1 MTPCIIIPC
10 YNHARPLAGVL
21 ASLKPMGLPC
31 LLIDDGSEPVAA
43 AALDALAG
51 EHGDWLTLLR
61 HPENRGKGAAVM
73 SGLMA
78 ARAAGFSHALQLDA
92 DGQHDLGD
100 VPRLLEEAK
109 AHPEA
114 LVSGR
119 PRYDDSVPR
128 GRLYGRYVTHVWV
141 WIETLSF
148 AIEDSMCGFRVYPVA
163 ASCAL
168 LGEVR
173 LGRRMDFDT
182 EVMVRLHWRG
192 VPMRF
197 VPTRV
202 TYPAD
207 GSSHFRLWQDNLAI
221 SWMHT
226 RLVCRLLWDLVG
238 KGLGWPARLWRQGRA
253 LGSCRHGS
261 RTPEQEGGSLPGR
274 QRETW
279 FQWGCRHGSRTPEQ
293 GGGSL
298 PGRPRETWFEWGQRH
313 WSRTPERGSLLGL
326 QIMLASYRLLGR
338 RGFGALL
345 YPVIGY
351 FWLTGRRQRAAS
363 EQYLARLEAFAATEG
378 VRLPE
383 EPRSSFRHFLRFGE
397 AALDKLAGW
406 RGDIAPER
414 VELVGREHHEAA
426 IRNGQGLLL
435 LGSHLG
441 DLELCRALGTRL
453 GQVRINALVFTRH
466 AARFNAL
473 LQQINPGSGLNLIQV
488 QEMGAD
494 TAILLKEKIEAGEWV
509 VIVGDRTSVTREK
522 RVVWADFLGAPAPF
536 PLGPFALASV
546 LACPVYLMFGLK
558 EQGRFRVHFE
568 PFAERLR
575 LPRAEREAALRH
587 WVQAYADR
595 LQHHCLQ
602 APLDWFNF
610 FDFWQLT
617 HDEQ

>member
-21 ASLKPMGLPC
+21 ARLKPMGLPC

-61 HPENRGKGAAVM
+61 HPENLGKGAAVS

-92 DGQHDLGD
+92 DGQHDLDD

-207 GSSHFRLWQDNLAI
+207 GSSHFRLWHDNLAI

-226 RLVCRLLWDLVG
+226 RLVCRLLWDLMG
-238 KGLGWPARLWRQGRA
+238 KLPGWPARLWWRA
-253 LGSCRHGS
+253 R
-261 RTPEQEGGSLPGR
+261 GR
-274 QRETW
+274 QRENW
-279 FQWGCRHGSRTPEQ
+279 FAWGRRQGPRTPGQES
-293 GGGSL
+293 GSL
-298 PGRPRETWFEWGQRH
+298 PGRPRETWFQWGQRH

-326 QIMLASYRLLGR
+326 RIMLASYRLLGR

-351 FWLTGRRQRAAS
+351 FWLTGRRQRTAS
-363 EQYLARLEAFAATEG
+363 EQYLARLEAFVATEG
-378 VRLPE
+378 IRLPE
-383 EPRSSFRHFLRFGE
+383 GPRSSFRHFLRFGE

-426 IRNGQGLLL
+426 IRSGQGLLL

-473 LQQINPGSGLNLIQV
+473 LSQINPGSGLNLIQV

-494 TAILLKEKIEAGEWV
+494 TAILLKEKVEAGEWV

-558 EQGRFRVHFE
+558 EQGHFRVHFE
-568 PFAERLR
+568 PFAERLW

>member
-1 MTPCIIIPC
+1 MSLNPCLLIPC
-10 YNHARPLAGVL
+10 YNHAAPLAGVL
-21 ASLKPMGLPC
+21 ARLKPLGLPC
-31 LLIDDGSEPVAA
+31 LLIDDGSEPIAA
-43 AALDALAG
+43 AALDALAK
-51 EHGDWLTLLR
+51 EHGDWLSLLR
-61 HPENRGKGAAVM
+61 HPENLGKGAAVM
-73 SGLMA
+73 TGL
-78 ARAAGFSHALQLDA
+78 RAALARGFSHGVQIDA
-92 DGQHDLGD
+92 DGQHELSD
-100 VPRLLEEAK
+100 VPRLLAEAT
-109 AHPEA
+109 AHPAA

-119 PRYDDSVPR
+119 PLYDDSVPK

-148 AIEDSMCGFRVYPVA
+148 AIEDSMCGFRVYPLA

-168 LGEVR
+168 FDEVR

-192 VPMRF
+192 VPVRF

-202 TYPAD
+202 IYPQD
-207 GSSHFRLWQDNLAI
+207 GSSHFRLWRDNLAI

-226 RLVCRLLWDLVG
+226 RLVCRLLWDLLMKV
-238 KGLGWPARLWRQGRA
+238 LSWPARLWQQGKKVRWS
-253 LGSCRHGS
+253 G
-261 RTPEQEGGSLPGR
+261 TPDREGARPQGEGWLA
-274 QRETW
+274 
-279 FQWGCRHGSRTPEQ
+279 WGK
-293 GGGSL
+293 
-298 PGRPRETWFEWGQRH
+298 RH
-313 WSRTPERGSLLGL
+313 WSRTPERGSWLGM

-338 RGFGALL
+338 GGFKALL

-363 EQYLARLEAFAATEG
+363 EQYLARLEAFAAANDIP
-378 VRLPE
+378 LPAG
-383 EPRSSFRHFLRFGE
+383 PRSSFRHFLRFGE

-406 RGDIAPER
+406 RGDIPSEQ
-414 VELVGREHHEAA
+414 VELVGREHYEAA
-426 IRNGQGLLL
+426 LASGRGLLL

-441 DLELCRALGTRL
+441 DLELCRALGTRD

-473 LQQINPGSGLNLIQV
+473 LKQINPGASLNLIQV

-522 RVVWADFLGAPAPF
+522 RVVWADFLGQPAPF

-568 PFAERLR
+568 PFAERLL
-575 LPRAEREAALRH
+575 LPRAQREAALRH

-595 LQHHCLQ
+595 LQYHCLQ

>member
-1 MTPCIIIPC
+1 MSLKPCLIIPC
-10 YNHARPLAGVL
+10 YNHSAPLAGVL
-21 ASLKPMGLPC
+21 AELHPLGLPC
-31 LLIDDGSEPVAA
+31 LLIDDGSEPGAA
-43 AALDALAG
+43 AALDALAE
-51 EHGDWLTLLR
+51 EHGAWLTLLR
-61 HPENRGKGAAVM
+61 HDRNLGKGAAVAT
-73 SGLMA
+73 GLMA
-78 ARAAGFSHALQLDA
+78 ARALGFSHGVQIDA
-92 DGQHDLGD
+92 DGQHCLAD
-100 VPRLLEEAK
+100 VPRLLAEAERQ
-109 AHPEA
+109 PDA
-114 LVSGR
+114 LVSGK
-119 PRYDDSVPR
+119 PLYDDSVPR
-128 GRLYGRYVTHVWV
+128 GRLYGRYITHVWV

-148 AIEDSMCGFRVYPVA
+148 TIQDSMCGFRVYPLA
-163 ASCAL
+163 TSCAL
-168 LGEVR
+168 LDEVC

-202 TYPAD
+202 IYPED
-207 GSSHFRLWQDNLAI
+207 GSSHFRLWRDNVNI
-221 SWMHT
+221 SWMHS
-226 RLVCRLLWDLVG
+226 RLVCRLLWDGVRKL
-238 KGLGWPARLWRQGRA
+238 PAVPVRLWQQGR
-253 LGSCRHGS
+253 RHWS
-261 RTPEQEGGSLPGR
+261 RTPKMGGLCARSEGWLA
-274 QRETW
+274 
-279 FQWGCRHGSRTPEQ
+279 WGK
-293 GGGSL
+293 
-298 PGRPRETWFEWGQRH
+298 RH

-338 RGFGALL
+338 TGFKALL

-363 EQYLARLEAFAATEG
+363 EQYLKRLEAFAASQQ
-378 VRLPE
+378 VALPP
-383 EPRSSFRHFLRFGE
+383 EPRTSFRHFLRFGE

-406 RGDIAPER
+406 RGDIPRER

-426 IRNGQGLLL
+426 LASGRGLLL

-441 DLELCRALGTRL
+441 DLELCRALGTRD

-473 LQQINPGSGLNLIQV
+473 LRQVNPDAGINLIQV

-568 PFAERLR
+568 PFAERLL

-595 LQHHCLQ
+595 LQHHCLH

>member
-1 MTPCIIIPC
+1 MNPCLIIPC
-10 YNHARPLAGVL
+10 YNHSAPLAGVL
-21 ASLKPMGLPC
+21 AGLKSLGLPC
-31 LLIDDGSEPVAA
+31 LLVDDGSEPAA
-43 AALDALAG
+43 AVALDALAAT
-51 EHGDWLTLLR
+51 HGDWVSLLR
-61 HPENRGKGAAVM
+61 HDRNQGKGVAVTT
-73 SGLMA
+73 GLMA
-78 ARAAGFSHALQLDA
+78 AKARGFSHGVQIDA
-92 DGQHDLGD
+92 DGQHDLSD
-100 VPRLLEEAK
+100 VPRLLAEA
-109 AHPEA
+109 ARQPDA

-119 PRYDDSVPR
+119 PIYDDSVPK
-128 GRLYGRYVTHVWV
+128 GRLYGRYITHVWV

-148 AIEDSMCGFRVYPVA
+148 TIADSMCGFRVYPLA

-168 LGEVR
+168 LDEVR

-182 EVMVRLHWRG
+182 EVMVRLYWRG

-202 TYPAD
+202 IYPAD
-207 GSSHFRLWQDNLAI
+207 GSSHFRLWRDNLDI

-226 RLVCRLLWDLVG
+226 RLVCRLLWD
-238 KGLGWPARLWRQGRA
+238 GLCKLPGLPARLWQQGR
-253 LGSCRHGS
+253 
-261 RTPEQEGGSLPGR
+261 
-274 QRETW
+274 
-279 FQWGCRHGSRTPEQ
+279 
-293 GGGSL
+293 
-298 PGRPRETWFEWGQRH
+298 RH

-338 RGFGALL
+338 RGFKALL

-363 EQYLARLEAFAATEG
+363 EQYLARLEAFAATQG
-378 VRLPE
+378 VSLPS

-406 RGDIAPER
+406 RGDIPREEI
-414 VELVGREHHEAA
+414 ELVGREHHEAA
-426 IRNGQGLLL
+426 LASGRGLLL

-441 DLELCRALGTRL
+441 DLELCRALGTQG
-453 GQVRINALVFTRH
+453 GQVPINALVFTRH

-473 LQQINPGSGLNLIQV
+473 LKQVNPDSGINLIQV

-568 PFAERLR
+568 PFAERLS
-575 LPRAEREAALRH
+575 LPRATREAALRH

-595 LQHHCLQ
+595 LQHHCLH

>member
-1 MTPCIIIPC
+1 MLLNPCLIIPC
-10 YNHARPLAGVL
+10 YNHSAPLAGVL
-21 ASLKPMGLPC
+21 TELQPLGLPC
-31 LLIDDGSEPVAA
+31 LLVDDGSEPGAA
-43 AALDALAG
+43 AALDALAEIHKG
-51 EHGDWLTLLR
+51 WITLLR
-61 HPENRGKGAAVM
+61 HPHNLGKGAAVTT
-73 SGLMA
+73 GLKA
-78 ARAAGFSHALQLDA
+78 ALALGFSHGVQIDA
-92 DGQHDLGD
+92 DGQHDLSD
-100 VPRLLEEAK
+100 VPRLLTEAERQ
-109 AHPEA
+109 PDA
-114 LVSGR
+114 LISGQ
-119 PRYDDSVPR
+119 PIYDDSVPK
-128 GRLYGRYVTHVWV
+128 GRLYGRYITHVWV

-148 AIEDSMCGFRVYPVA
+148 AIKDSMCGFRVYPLA

-168 LGEVR
+168 LDEVR

-182 EVMVRLHWRG
+182 EVMVRLYWRG
-192 VPMRF
+192 VPMAF

-202 TYPAD
+202 IYPKD
-207 GSSHFRLWQDNLAI
+207 GSSHFRLWQDNVDI

-226 RLVCRLLWDLVG
+226 RLVCRLLWDLG
-238 KGLGWPARLWRQGRA
+238 RKLIGLPARLWQQGK
-253 LGSCRHGS
+253 
-261 RTPEQEGGSLPGR
+261 Q
-274 QRETW
+274 
-279 FQWGCRHGSRTPEQ
+279 
-293 GGGSL
+293 
-298 PGRPRETWFEWGQRH
+298 H
-313 WSRTPERGSLLGL
+313 WSRTPERGSLFGL

-338 RGFGALL
+338 AGFKALL

-351 FWLTGRRQRAAS
+351 FWLTGHRQRAAS
-363 EQYLARLEAFAATEG
+363 EQYLARLEAFAAEQG
-378 VRLPE
+378 VTLPA
-383 EPRSSFRHFLRFGE
+383 EPRTSFRHFLRFGE

-406 RGDIAPER
+406 RGDIPFSDI
-414 VELVGREHHEAA
+414 ELVGREHHETALA
-426 IRNGQGLLL
+426 SGRGLLL

-441 DLELCRALGTRL
+441 DLELCRALGTRG

-473 LQQINPGSGLNLIQV
+473 LKQVNPDSNINLIQV

-494 TAILLKEKIEAGEWV
+494 TAILLKEKIDAGEWV

-522 RVVWADFLGAPAPF
+522 RVVWADFLGVPAPF

-568 PFAERLR
+568 PFAERLL

-595 LQHHCLQ
+595 LQHHSLR

>member
-1 MTPCIIIPC
+1 MSLTPCIIIPC

-163 ASCAL
+163 PCCAL

-238 KGLGWPARLWRQGRA
+238 KGLGWPARLWR
-253 LGSCRHGS
+253 
-261 RTPEQEGGSLPGR
+261 
-274 QRETW
+274 
-279 FQWGCRHGSRTPEQ
+279 
-293 GGGSL
+293 
-298 PGRPRETWFEWGQRH
+298 QRH

-473 LQQINPGSGLNLIQV
+473 LQQINPGSGLNLIHV